1 MLEVLS
7 SLLTDHWQFLGSCY
21 FKVAVLLYGVC
32 YVVEVILGKYN
43 DSYWFDVLPRKI
55 VLWCFTIYNKQWT
68 AVRCNND
75 DKSS

>member
-43 DSYWFDVLPRKI
+43 DLMFYREKSFFDVLQ
-55 VLWCFTIYNKQWT
+55 FTI
-68 AVRCNND
+68 NNGLQ
-75 DKSS
+75 

>member
-43 DSYWFDVLPRKI
+43 DSFWLKSFLPGNN
-55 VLWCFTIYNKQWT
+55 VLWCLPMFYNLQ
-68 AVRCNND
+68 
-75 DKSS
+75 